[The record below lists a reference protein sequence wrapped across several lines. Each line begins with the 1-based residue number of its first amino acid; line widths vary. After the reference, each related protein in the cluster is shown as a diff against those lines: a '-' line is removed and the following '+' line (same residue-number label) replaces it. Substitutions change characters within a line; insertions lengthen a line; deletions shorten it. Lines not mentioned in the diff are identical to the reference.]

1 MINLFFI
8 KYQEF
13 NKFCE
18 FNKKTKFKNNYK
30 INDKNRYE
38 FKLLRLLRESVLLS
52 KLMPNV
58 NAISID
64 SNHNKSD
71 ENFDQSKEL
80 KKRSIEDMTVWES
93 IKYQLNKK
101 KDINSS
107 EINYTKED
115 ETGWD
120 RLKLMWTEWANGEDN
135 PEVRFIMSSM
145 GWAAIVGAGIGGTL
159 GNKSAVSDFIRRH
172 NEYVFRGEFE
182 AKRRITDTMFIQF
195 FKAGFRLSWR
205 LAFFTGLLTGL
216 TTTAIVYRN
225 NVYYSDCM
233 TAGALV
239 CAFWKMKLGLRAMA
253 VSAVVG
259 SVLGFLFAGSIRL
272 AMWTFNTNVPEYRH
286 WRHTRY
292 LGHITVKQYKDGT
305 SEFDWNIDQSKGQ

>member
-1 MINLFFI
+1 MINLFII
-8 KYQEF
+8 KYKEF

-18 FNKKTKFKNNYK
+18 FNKKTKLEINYK
-30 INDKNRYE
+30 INDKNRY
-38 FKLLRLLRESVLLS
+38 KLLRLFEESFLS

-58 NAISID
+58 NAISVE
-64 SNHNKSD
+64 SNLNKSD
-71 ENFDQSKEL
+71 DNLDQLKEP
-80 KKRSIEDMTVWES
+80 KKRSLRDMTVWES
-93 IKYQLNKK
+93 IKYQFNKK
-101 KDINSS
+101 VDINENNL
-107 EINYTKED
+107 EINYIKEG

-120 RLKLMWTEWANGEDN
+120 RIKLMWTEWANGEDN
-135 PEVRFIMSSM
+135 AEVRFIMSSM
-145 GWAAIVGAGIGGTL
+145 GWSGIVGAVIGGTL

-172 NEYVFRGEFE
+172 NEYVFRGKFE
-182 AKRRITDTMFIQF
+182 AKRRITDTMFLQF
-195 FKAGFRLSWR
+195 FKAGLRLSWR

-225 NVYYSDCM
+225 DVYYSDCM

-239 CAFWKMKLGLRAMA
+239 CAFWKIKLGLRAMT

-259 SVLGFLFAGSIRL
+259 SVLGLLFAGSVRL

-292 LGHITVKQYKDGT
+292 LGHITVEQYKDKT

>member
-1 MINLFFI
+1 MINLFII
-8 KYQEF
+8 KCQEL

-18 FNKKTKFKNNYK
+18 FKKKTKFEINYK
-30 INDKNRYE
+30 INDKNRYQ
-38 FKLLRLLRESVLLS
+38 LLTLLRE
-52 KLMPNV
+52 LMPKV
-58 NAISID
+58 NAISVE
-64 SNHNKSD
+64 SNLNKSD
-71 ENFDQSKEL
+71 DNLDQSPEP
-80 KKRSIEDMTVWES
+80 KKRSLRDMTVWES
-93 IKYQLNKK
+93 IKYQFNKK
-101 KDINSS
+101 DDIKSDENNF
-107 EINYTKED
+107 EINYIKCG

-120 RLKLMWTEWANGEDN
+120 RIKLMWTEWANGEEN

-145 GWAAIVGAGIGGTL
+145 GWSAMVGAAIGGTL

-225 NVYYSDCM
+225 DVYYSDCM
-233 TAGALV
+233 TAGALA

-259 SVLGFLFAGSIRL
+259 SVLGFIFAGSIHL

-292 LGHITVKQYKDGT
+292 LGHITVQQYKDGT